1 VRKGTYKR
9 AHCSTFNTV
18 KRASIRTTRKDYT
31 QASFN
36 TTVTGNQMLLG
47 GADA

>member
-1 VRKGTYKR
+1 VREVTHKR
-9 AHCSTFNTV
+9 AQCSSSQF
-18 KRASIRTTRKDYT
+18 KRASIRTTRRNYT
-31 QASFN
+31 QAAFD

>member
-1 VRKGTYKR
+1 MCKVTHKR
-9 AHCSTFNTV
+9 AHCSTRYLV
-18 KRASIRTTRKDYT
+18 KRASIRTTRRDYT
-31 QASFN
+31 QAAFA